1 MSTQS
6 NDAAVASLQVEVKH
20 IAQNTERLA
29 VSVEKIV
36 EKLEQRITAL
46 ESRQWRIVIQCILA
60 GSAGGTGAAAA
71 AAKVLG
77 VM

>member
-29 VSVEKIV
+29 TSIEKV
-36 EKLEQRITAL
+36 LQKHETRLEQL
-46 ESRQWRIVIQCILA
+46 ENRYWRLVLMA
-60 GSAGGTGAAAA
+60 VAGGATSGATAAS

-77 VM
+77 VF